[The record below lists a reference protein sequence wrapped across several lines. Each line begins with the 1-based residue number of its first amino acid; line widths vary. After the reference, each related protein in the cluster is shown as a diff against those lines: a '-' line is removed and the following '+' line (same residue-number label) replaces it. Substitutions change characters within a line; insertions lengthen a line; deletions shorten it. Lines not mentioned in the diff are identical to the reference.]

1 MDVKAAYKLLARRYH
16 PDSGGDHPVEQFH
29 AVKAAYE
36 ALRDSKGRY
45 AHRNELERTEAR
57 RPRDARPTTEPRPHS
72 GSKNQPITPF
82 DPLRQADLGDQ
93 MLDVELA
100 RELAGTGGHF
110 TVRVPIDT
118 RCPGCNGNGIEAA
131 QCDLC
136 EHSGRLRIR
145 VRGSVRVP
153 RGVHHLQEVRLDCF
167 LELFGN
173 RPVLARIILV

>member
-16 PDSGGDHPVEQFH
+16 PDTGGDHPVEQFH
-29 AVKAAYE
+29 AVKAAYQ
-36 ALRDSKGRY
+36 ALRHSKGRS

-57 RPRDARPTTEPRPHS
+57 RPANPQPAEPRPRRRS
-72 GSKNQPITPF
+72 DNQPITPF

-100 RELAGTGGHF
+100 RELARTGGHF

-118 RCPGCNGNGIEAA
+118 VCPGCDGNTIAAA

-136 EHSGRLRIR
+136 ERSGRLKMR